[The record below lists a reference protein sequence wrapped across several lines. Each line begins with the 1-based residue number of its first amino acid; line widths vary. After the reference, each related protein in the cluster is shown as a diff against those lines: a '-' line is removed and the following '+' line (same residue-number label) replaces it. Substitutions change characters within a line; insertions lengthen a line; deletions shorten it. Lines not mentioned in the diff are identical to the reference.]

1 MANYTVVNLAEV
13 ENQVARHGID
23 PEDLQ
28 LRMGRVPLEMEHAGI
43 SLVKLGPGYRNPAA
57 HTHNRQEET
66 YICVAGSARMNV
78 DGEIVEMTPY
88 TAVPNNVPLDERNP
102 AGPAMTP
109 ADRYWQEKSLALNW
123 SEIDGPDPYWLNRIN
138 WHSLFKGT
146 RPTIL

>member
-13 ENQVARHGID
+13 ENQMARQGID
-23 PEDLQ
+23 PKDLE
-28 LRMGRVPLEMEHAGI
+28 LRMARVPLEMEHAGI

-88 TAVPNNVPLDERNP
+88 TAVRV
-102 AGPAMTP
+102 
-109 ADRYWQEKSLALNW
+109 
-123 SEIDGPDPYWLNRIN
+123 GPDGMRTYEGGPDGATLIAVGAPNTGPGDGNVTEGW
-138 WHSLFKGT
+138 WGE
-146 RPTIL
+146 